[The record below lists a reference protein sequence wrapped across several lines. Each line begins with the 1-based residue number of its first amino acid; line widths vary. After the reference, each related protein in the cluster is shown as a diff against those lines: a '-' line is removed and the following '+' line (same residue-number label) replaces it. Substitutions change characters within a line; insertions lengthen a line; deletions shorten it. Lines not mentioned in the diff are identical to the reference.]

1 MGWSED
7 ILEKCLKKQNIL
19 VIQLKKQTKKQKRR
33 LGWLILML
41 KEASVQERINV
52 LGFLYKEL

>member
-7 ILEKCLKKQNIL
+7 FLEKILKKNPSYSI
-19 VIQLKKQTKKQKRR
+19 KKTKEQKGR

-52 LGFLYKEL
+52 LRFLYKEL